1 MSNVIKKIKQ
11 IAYLFRHKSSDLR
24 VKMMLYFVAIALTT
38 IGFLV
43 VILAWSGR
51 IFNVRAQMAS
61 VMTNHLNNQVEKATE
76 EITQYTAYGI
86 ELSRSIS
93 KTIDDVLEE
102 YNIEFYQI
110 NNNPEVLETIQNRIY
125 QDINTVIRLG
135 GSSGAYAFVDS
146 TINTAVPDS
155 AHSKAGVYLK
165 LANVTGD
172 FVLNPEIAMYRG
184 SSEIARKNGV
194 KLHTLWNLE
203 FNTNILPG
211 YDEIMKESRNPGTD
225 YYWTG
230 IKSPAGAEDSVLLL
244 CVPITGNRIRPYGL
258 CGVDLNEKHFSLQFP
273 ATDTAYGSMVT
284 VITPYYDSELLIEKG
299 MTGNTEGTWLDKTQG
314 LHVTEGKYFNA
325 YGSTKEVYYGL
336 SKELSVK
343 ALNGR
348 KWVVSVL
355 IPREGCVAYIRSK
368 QTTFLALILGFTLAM
383 LSIALYLSNRFVK
396 PILAEL
402 DKKEGEDMPA
412 DLKELFDSL
421 TASVKTL
428 TRAEYSVYEKYL
440 EGYDIS
446 QIPDVLMISAN
457 TVKKHNKSI
466 YKKLNVSS
474 FDELSL
480 YFDLFRRCN
489 RIDDLRKM

>member
-1 MSNVIKKIKQ
+1 MSNIIRKIKQ
-11 IAYLFRHKSSDLR
+11 IIYLSKHKSSDLR
-24 VKMMLYFVAIALTT
+24 VKMMLYFIAIALTT
-38 IGFLV
+38 IGCLV
-43 VILAWSGR
+43 IVLAMSGR
-51 IFNVRAQMAS
+51 IYNIRHQMAG
-61 VMTNHLNNQVEKATE
+61 VMENHLDNQVEKAAG

-93 KTIDDVLEE
+93 KTVDDVLEE
-102 YNIEFYQI
+102 YNIEFYQM
-110 NNNPEVLETIQNRIY
+110 NDNPEVLENLQGRIF
-125 QDINTVIRLG
+125 QDINTVIKLS

-146 TINTAVPDS
+146 TINTEVPG
-155 AHSKAGVYLK
+155 ANHSKTGVYLK

-184 SSEIARKNGV
+184 SSEIARKNDV
-194 KLHTLWNLE
+194 KMHTLWNLE
-203 FNTNILPG
+203 FDTDLIPG
-211 YDEIMKESRNPGTD
+211 YEEIMKESRNPGTD

-230 IKSPAGAEDSVLLL
+230 LKNPTGADDALLLL
-244 CVPITGNRIRPYGL
+244 CVPIVGNRVKPYGI
-258 CGVDLNEKHFSLQFP
+258 CGVDLSEKHFKLQFP
-273 ATDTAYGSMVT
+273 AEDTAFGSMIT
-284 VITPYYDSELLIEKG
+284 VITPYSDSEVMIEKG
-299 MTGNTEGTWLDKTQG
+299 MTGNTEGTWLDNTQG
-314 LHVTEGKYFNA
+314 LGVTEGKYFNA

-336 SKELSVK
+336 SKELPVK
-343 ALNGR
+343 TLNGR
-348 KWVVSVL
+348 KWMVSVL
-355 IPREGCVAYIRSK
+355 IPREGCDAYIRSR
-368 QTTFLALILGFTLAM
+368 QATFMAMILGFTLAM
-383 LSIALYLSNRFVK
+383 LTIALYLSNRFVK

-402 DKKEGEDMPA
+402 DRKESVDMPA

-489 RIDDLRKM
+489 RIDDLRKI